1 MDHPKGASSDRGD
14 RVDFDRRVRLEFRG
28 AQISSDGGLLV
39 MRELDDALG
48 LSDLASVALRDT
60 RRGKNT
66 VHRLDGLFRQS
77 AYGRL
82 AGYEDVNDADR
93 LALDPVMR
101 QVVGGRAVDAQAAS
115 ASQMGRFETETLA
128 LPENREALADLNGQW
143 IDRFHDR
150 NGLKFI
156 VLDMDSSVSPTHGEQ
171 EGSAWNGH
179 FDCTCYHP
187 NFLFNQFGMLE
198 RCALRNGNV
207 HSADGWR
214 DVLDPVIARYAER
227 DILRFFRADAA
238 YASPA
243 IYARLEEAGYFY
255 AIRLPANSVLREKIA
270 HQLTRPVG
278 RPSLTKV
285 KRFHEDFEYQAQSWD
300 KPRRVIAKIE
310 WPPGELFPRVGF
322 IVTNLPMD
330 PDWVVRFYNQ
340 RGTAEQHL
348 LAHASIRCQ
357 ATHQGRQIRLPL
369 DALVVQAVPRQ
380 RGAAAVARP
389 SLQPG
394 HLLALHRT
402 ARGHGRLVADLS
414 PAQADQDRRPR
425 RAPRPCHHLP
435 TSRGCRHRPDG
446 PCHTCRHPPIASAA
460 VMRVTAKLAKTE
472 RKRQDNS
479 VRRVAKRSRR
489 VKLTRVR
496 GLIRPTPGVSAPPD
510 TARSAK
516 RLICLPV
523 QAILT
528 LSGSLLGECR
538 SEYILRPISASGV

>member
-1 MDHPKGASSDRGD
+1 MDHPEGARETGYG
-14 RVDFDRRVRLEFRG
+14 RLGFDRRVRLEFRG
-28 AQISSDGGLLV
+28 TQLSSDGGLLV

-48 LSDLASVALRDT
+48 LSDLASGALNDT
-60 RRGKNT
+60 RRGKNR

-77 AYGRL
+77 VYGRL

-128 LPENREALADLNGQW
+128 LPENRAALADLNGTW

-150 NGLKFI
+150 NGLKYI
-156 VLDMDSSVSPTHGEQ
+156 TLDMDSSVSPTHGDQ
-171 EGSAWNGH
+171 EGTAWNGH

-214 DVLDPVIARYAER
+214 DVLDPVIARYAGR
-227 DILRFFRADAA
+227 KLGGRFFRADAA
-238 YASPA
+238 YAMLA
-243 IYARLEEAGYFY
+243 IYERLEEAGYFY
-255 AIRLPANSVLREKIA
+255 AIRLPTNAVLKEKIA
-270 HQLTRPVG
+270 HRLTRPVG

-285 KRFHEDFEYQAQSWD
+285 KRIYEDIEYQAQSWD

-310 WPPGELFPRVGF
+310 WHPGELFPKVGF

-348 LAHASIRCQ
+348 LTHASMRYQ

-369 DALVVQAVPRQ
+369 DAAVMQAV
-380 RGAAAVARP
+380 
-389 SLQPG
+389 S
-394 HLLALHRT
+394 
-402 ARGHGRLVADLS
+402 
-414 PAQADQDRRPR
+414 
-425 RAPRPCHHLP
+425 
-435 TSRGCRHRPDG
+435 
-446 PCHTCRHPPIASAA
+446 
-460 VMRVTAKLAKTE
+460 
-472 RKRQDNS
+472 
-479 VRRVAKRSRR
+479 
-489 VKLTRVR
+489 
-496 GLIRPTPGVSAPPD
+496 
-510 TARSAK
+510 
-516 RLICLPV
+516 
-523 QAILT
+523 
-528 LSGSLLGECR
+528 
-538 SEYILRPISASGV
+538 